1 MTSLQNIRGLIMD
14 IDGVFYHANQPIPG
28 AVEALA
34 APGEL
39 APEAEDQIQRSEV
52 LLAACEEGIRLK
64 IESEDVV
71 SLRAAL
77 NTWIRLVD
85 IAIKM
90 VKV

>member
-1 MTSLQNIRGLIMD
+1 MRGSAEIA
-14 IDGVFYHANQPIPG
+14 FE
-28 AVEALA
+28 VEGPCGILA
-34 APGEL
+34 AL
-39 APEAEDQIQRSEV
+39 APEAEDQVQRSLVRLEAWEGGI
-52 LLAACEEGIRLK
+52 LLKVEG
-64 IESEDVV
+64 EDLV